1 LGDPIV
7 GPMEHQDYQERVV
20 VGEQDKNS
28 VVVVVVATVAVDG
41 VDLVLVAAVLDTV
54 TVAAAVGN
62 GVVES
67 LAVVVAVVVVV
78 VAVAGPM
85 EFVAADVLIDSTAD
99 EVVEEVDHVVVVVVA
114 DLVAVCWVGHL
125 HVVVGEMHRDAAVA
139 VADENFYAVLV
150 LVHSTCHVV
159 VQIEMAVVVVDS
171 DVEDVVLSK
180 VVGEHFLLHL
190 PSAKEVVPNL
200 DHQDR
205 QDHCDHFGH

>member
-28 VVVVVVATVAVDG
+28 VVVVVATVAVDG
-41 VDLVLVAAVLDTV
+41 EDLVLVAAVLDTV
-54 TVAAAVGN
+54 TVAAAAGN

-67 LAVVVAVVVVV
+67 EVVAAVVVVV
-78 VAVAGPM
+78 VAGSM
-85 EFVAADVLIDSTAD
+85 EFVAANVLIDSTVD
-99 EVVEEVDHVVVVVVA
+99 EVVEEIDHVVVVVVVA
-114 DLVAVCWVGHL
+114 DLVAVCCVGHL
-125 HVVVGEMHRDAAVA
+125 HVVVVEMHRDAAVA
-139 VADENFYAVLV
+139 VADENFYAVLD

-159 VQIEMAVVVVDS
+159 VQIEMAVVVVDDS
-171 DVEDVVLSK
+171 DVEDVVSSK

-200 DHQDR
+200 DR